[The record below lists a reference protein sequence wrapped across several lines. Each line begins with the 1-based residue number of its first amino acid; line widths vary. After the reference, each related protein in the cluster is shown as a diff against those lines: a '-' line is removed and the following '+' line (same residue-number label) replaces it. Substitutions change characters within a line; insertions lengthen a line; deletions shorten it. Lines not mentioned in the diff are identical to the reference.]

1 MEHELGDTFFAL
13 VNLARFLNVN
23 PEVAMAAANKRFE
36 RRFEAME
43 KIAEESGRSIEQ
55 TDPSTLDLFWEKA
68 KKMTK

>member
-1 MEHELGDTFFAL
+1 
-13 VNLARFLNVN
+13 
-23 PEVAMAAANKRFE
+23 
-36 RRFEAME
+36 ME